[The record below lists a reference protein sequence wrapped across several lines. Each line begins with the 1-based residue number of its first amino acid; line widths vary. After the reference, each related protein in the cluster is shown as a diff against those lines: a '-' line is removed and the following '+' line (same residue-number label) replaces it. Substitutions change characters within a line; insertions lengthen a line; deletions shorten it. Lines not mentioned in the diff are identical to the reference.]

1 MPRGDGTGPLGMGP
15 MTGRGAGYCA
25 GSGAPGFANRSAVCG
40 YGRGGHGFWFRA
52 AGHAGVPFESPFR
65 PAPMDRVDEVELLER
80 RSKMLAAQL
89 DRIRSRIEE
98 LGRSNRQ

>member
-1 MPRGDGTGPLGMGP
+1 
-15 MTGRGAGYCA
+15 
-25 GSGAPGFANRSAVCG
+25 
-40 YGRGGHGFWFRA
+40 
-52 AGHAGVPFESPFR
+52 
-65 PAPMDRVDEVELLER
+65 MDRVDEVELLER